1 MPLTLKK
8 SIKSNGHKQSLKGP
22 GGQKEGVRNCAPP
35 WSSLLWPLCL
45 YLLICFL
52 LSLTHMVGTEHGG
65 KAVGFSST
73 WRPCSSRWGKRW
85 WAKRQ
90 EMHPNPKSLLE
101 PSFERRSLET
111 RPSGSTERAPRSPSW
126 DSPADSHCLWPI
138 EERPRSSCHL
148 GEWLWG
154 MDETKMPLADFKLWQ
169 PIEKEWG
176 VPFS

>member
-1 MPLTLKK
+1 MLSTDKTIASQLLASYLKKKKK

-90 EMHPNPKSLLE
+90 EMHPNPKSLLGAILWKKE
-101 PSFERRSLET
+101 PGNKAIWFHREGAKKPPRRFSCGESSLAHRRKTTEFMSL
-111 RPSGSTERAPRSPSW
+111 RRVVVGDGRDQDASGR
-126 DSPADSHCLWPI
+126 
-138 EERPRSSCHL
+138 
-148 GEWLWG
+148 
-154 MDETKMPLADFKLWQ
+154 F
-169 PIEKEWG
+169 
-176 VPFS
+176 